1 MILDARSIWAVLIVA
16 AAVLFGYRFAGMME
30 EEELSSS
37 FFSAGIAILSV
48 LAVLLLFLGS
58 FLCGC

>member
-1 MILDARSIWAVLIVA
+1 MIWDARSLIAVLIFA
-16 AAVLFGYRFAGMME
+16 AALVVCFRFAGRME

-48 LAVLLLFLGS
+48 LAVLLLFLGA
-58 FLCGC
+58 FLCSC